1 MAESDGEDG
10 DGRREG
16 PVEGTGD
23 VSVSWAE
30 RVVMLVALGFT
41 AALFS
46 FAVWQALTG
55 ATAVPPSAN
64 VTDVAGETGNVT
76 YYIVTL
82 HNEGD
87 AGLVSATVDIE
98 CPSLSRSVTFENIPS
113 GAYRNATVSCPGDGE
128 PSAAVATWIPE

>member
-55 ATAVPPSAN
+55 ATAALGSPSPGQLTVAFRYAPEGIFSN
-64 VTDVAGETGNVT
+64 VTDRDGEGHSMSTVAETSP
-76 YYIVTL
+76 
-82 HNEGD
+82 
-87 AGLVSATVDIE
+87 AS
-98 CPSLSRSVTFENIPS
+98 PSLWSVTM
-113 GAYRNATVSCPGDGE
+113 
-128 PSAAVATWIPE
+128 